1 MERERIRL
9 HQRRG
14 VKDST
19 NYLVEILQPK
29 ETQTELGWHFD
40 QADR

>member
-1 MERERIRL
+1 MERERIRI

-19 NYLVEILQPK
+19 NYPVEILQPR
-29 ETQTELGWHFD
+29 EMQSELGWHFD
-40 QADR
+40 QPDR